1 MFGAEAVS
9 VDAEVF
15 ERRFMINVL
24 GKAVLQLLF
33 SEYSK
38 AIVLEMFYERRY
50 GDRMILRRKKAL
62 IR

>member
-15 ERRFMINVL
+15 ERRFVINVL

-50 GDRMILRRKKAL
+50 GEEDDIKEKKGTY
-62 IR
+62 

>member
-1 MFGAEAVS
+1 M
-9 VDAEVF
+9 DAEVF

>member
-15 ERRFMINVL
+15 ERRFVINVL

>member
-1 MFGAEAVS
+1 V
-9 VDAEVF
+9 
-15 ERRFMINVL
+15 INVL

-50 GDRMILRRKKAL
+50 GEEDDIKEKKGTY
-62 IR
+62 

>member
-15 ERRFMINVL
+15 ERRFVINVL

-50 GDRMILRRKKAL
+50 GDRMILRRKKL
-62 IR
+62 G